1 MIYLIKPSLRS
12 LQQLRENPEGIS
24 QAFRRREKMKKV
36 VGLLLIATL
45 LLVATAIV
53 AFLKDKQNS
62 DLRIAKLNVEM
73 KLNNAKR
80 QVQSMEGDV
89 VRIYEGWAIGL

>member
-1 MIYLIKPSLRS
+1 
-12 LQQLRENPEGIS
+12 
-24 QAFRRREKMKKV
+24 MKKV